1 MYRVIVGF
9 IAGVYVGTWCDCK
22 PNLERITSMI
32 RDNFPKSK

>member
-9 IAGVYVGTWCDCK
+9 IAGVYVGTWYDCK
-22 PNLERITSMI
+22 PTLERITSMI